1 MKNRINTRIA
11 IAAVFCLGTATVAG
25 AQRIPTVSPGQ
36 GFPSTGTVPGPG
48 TIPGPGFIP
57 INGMI
62 NGQVSSGFNPLLAQQ
77 NAAAMSAFF
86 NNGGSAFF
94 ANPVLANGGYY
105 GGYYGFGDPTLAIT
119 PYGGAVPIGYGYN
132 GYTGTGY
139 PSPSDWQILQA
150 AYAQGYQAAAAQAAY
165 DAAMQAANP
174 ENNTIYPPGPAGMTA
189 TPRGA
194 VSRVPH
200 GSDGVRMWRV
210 GGKQIALRWQGD
222 SRVASYVTFSVT
234 DRSGRRLRSTD
245 VSQLPAEVHFTPPAN
260 AAFYEAVVHYVDGAT
275 NTIMG
280 RLPQ

>member
-1 MKNRINTRIA
+1 MKNRISTRIT
-11 IAAVFCLGTATVAG
+11 IAAVFCLGTATVGG
-25 AQRIPTVSPGQ
+25 AQGMPAVTFGQ
-36 GFPSTGTVPGPG
+36 
-48 TIPGPGFIP
+48 
-57 INGMI
+57 N
-62 NGQVSSGFNPLLAQQ
+62 AQQ

-86 NNGGSAFF
+86 NGGVNPLF
-94 ANPVLANGGYY
+94 ANAVVANAGYY

-139 PSPSDWQILQA
+139 QGPSDWQILQA
-150 AYAQGYQAAAAQAAY
+150 AYAQGYQAAANAAAAQAAY
-165 DAAMQAANP
+165 DAAAQAANP
-174 ENNTIYPPGPAGMTA
+174 ADNMIYPPGPVGMTA

-222 SRVASYVTFSVT
+222 SRIASYVTFSVT
-234 DRSGRRLRSTD
+234 DRSGRALRSTSVD
-245 VSQLPAEVHFTPPAN
+245 QLPAEVHFTPPAN
-260 AAFYEAVVHYVDGAT
+260 AAFYQAVVHYVDGAT